1 MLRLLLKA
9 FADVA
14 ACFIAASAADADRS
28 SVQVLILWLVQLLVA
43 LAFNPSRLHA
53 PP

>member
-14 ACFIAASAADADRS
+14 ASFIAASAADADWS
-28 SVQVLILWLVQLLVA
+28 SVQVLILWLVQLVVA
-43 LAFNPSRLHA
+43 VAFKSYRLHA
-53 PP
+53 QP